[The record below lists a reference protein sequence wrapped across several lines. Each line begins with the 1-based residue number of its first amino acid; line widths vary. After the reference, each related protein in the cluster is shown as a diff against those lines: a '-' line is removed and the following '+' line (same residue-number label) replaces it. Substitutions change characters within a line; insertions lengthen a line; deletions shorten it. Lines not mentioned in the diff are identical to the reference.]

1 MIRDRKAYQA
11 AYYEANKERKKAL
24 RKKQPRTAAMI
35 EAEKRYR
42 EKRRILKEIEQ
53 MQFGP
58 AT

>member
-1 MIRDRKAYQA
+1 MTHDRKAYQS
-11 AYYEANKERKKAL
+11 AYYEANKERKKAM

-35 EAEKRYR
+35 AAEERYR

-53 MQFGP
+53 MQFGI